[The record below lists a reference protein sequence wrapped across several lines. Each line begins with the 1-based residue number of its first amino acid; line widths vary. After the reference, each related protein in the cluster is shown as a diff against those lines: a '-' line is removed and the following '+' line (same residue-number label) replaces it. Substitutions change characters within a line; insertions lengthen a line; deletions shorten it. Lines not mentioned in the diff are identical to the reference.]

1 MLVVAVG
8 TLIARRVYP
17 VQIAL
22 GVDMSREAEI
32 ADLEL
37 VGLRTDE

>member
-22 GVDMSREAEI
+22 GVNVARETKVT
-32 ADLEL
+32 DLEL
-37 VGLRTDE
+37 IRLRADE